1 MYAVIYRLFI
11 FNYNMFYARQFNAAV
26 TAVLPYLIIYNY
38 IYLPK
43 VSRHHTLLSFT
54 ILIGRQGPS
63 NLGMRTDIQM

>member
-38 IYLPK
+38 IYLHQSFQTPYL
-43 VSRHHTLLSFT
+43 VVFHHPYWQTGS
-54 ILIGRQGPS
+54 I
-63 NLGMRTDIQM
+63 